1 MKNLL
6 LESKCFLIVVENERR
21 VLTYQKIA
29 KSLNIEL
36 NILDNI

>member
-6 LESKCFLIVVENERR
+6 SESKSFLIIVENERR

-29 KSLNIEL
+29 KSLNIRL
-36 NILDNI
+36 DILDNI